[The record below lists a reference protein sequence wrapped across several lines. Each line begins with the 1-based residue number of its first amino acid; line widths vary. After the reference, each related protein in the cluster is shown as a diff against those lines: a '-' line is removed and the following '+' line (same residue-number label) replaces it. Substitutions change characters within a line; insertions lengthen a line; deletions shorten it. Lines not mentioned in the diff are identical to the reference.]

1 MDCAGDEEAM
11 VGYGRVVCVR
21 DLFLCSFFVEWWV
34 DGSNWNDVDDNFLAS
49 TPGYLNTYDHVLTNR
64 YQKS

>member
-49 TPGYLNTYDHVLTNR
+49 TPGYL
-64 YQKS
+64 